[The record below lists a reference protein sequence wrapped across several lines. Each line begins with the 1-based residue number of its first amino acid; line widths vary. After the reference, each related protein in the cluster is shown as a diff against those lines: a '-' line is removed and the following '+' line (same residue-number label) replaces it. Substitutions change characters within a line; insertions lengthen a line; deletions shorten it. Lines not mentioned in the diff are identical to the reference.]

1 MMNHNTKFLK
11 ARILLA
17 MFSLLIGFSVATPI
31 CVQASDYD
39 IEWIGGTDNGSFDD
53 LTTTAKETGNSFY
66 KLLMALGVIGIL
78 CSVVICGFLIAVSQ
92 NANKRSEHISHIIFI
107 MVGAILIFG
116 AIGIVGML
124 KSIGGNI
131 GG

>member
-53 LTTTAKETGNSFY
+53 LMLCCNLWIFDCGISECQQAKRTY
-66 KLLMALGVIGIL
+66 IPH
-78 CSVVICGFLIAVSQ
+78 
-92 NANKRSEHISHIIFI
+92 HIYYGWSHINFWSNWNCWN
-107 MVGAILIFG
+107 V
-116 AIGIVGML
+116 
-124 KSIGGNI
+124 
-131 GG
+131 